1 MYVLFLYSGTAGQ
14 ACLHQHQRKHI
25 RATQQLAV
33 TMATASQRTGN
44 FSASLYPIRLALP
57 VQPVADWNVI
67 MRYMA
72 VREEELGTN
81 FGAFENNI
89 LKPLVKKR
97 RGQVFV
103 LSPLGC

>member
-1 MYVLFLYSGTAGQ
+1 M
-14 ACLHQHQRKHI
+14 HQHQRKHI
-25 RATQQLAV
+25 RAAQHLAV
-33 TMATASQRTGN
+33 TMATASQSTGN